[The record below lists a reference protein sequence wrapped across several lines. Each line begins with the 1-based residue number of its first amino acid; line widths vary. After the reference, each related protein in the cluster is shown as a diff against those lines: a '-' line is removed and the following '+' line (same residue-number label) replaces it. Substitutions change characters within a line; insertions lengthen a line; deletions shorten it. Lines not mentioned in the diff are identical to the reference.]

1 MRMKTNN
8 KRGVL
13 WILLTAF
20 LLVVLGSFS
29 FLLLSYRTGQT
40 QAESTGPSASAYSV
54 CRLEDIPD
62 YQGKAFVEIE
72 GNKPS
77 FSEKELSQK
86 AFEHYSNLD
95 SLGRCGTACA
105 NVCPETMPKD
115 ERESISEVHPSGWQ
129 VSNYPD
135 LIEDDS
141 LYNRCHLIAFSLA
154 GENANEKNLIT
165 GTRYMNTEGMQP
177 FELEIL
183 EYIRSTGNHVLYRVT
198 PIFNGDDLVAAGVEM
213 EAMSVEDQGRGISFH
228 VFAYNVQPGVVIDYK
243 TGDNKRDLNSSKAE
257 ADTERTDQ
265 NPDDDGRDTNGQ
277 EEAAD
282 NSRDKDEQKEAAD
295 DSRDTEGQKESAG
308 GYVLNKNTHKF
319 HNPSCPSVSDIKDK
333 NKLHSEES
341 REKIIEEGYEPC
353 GQCRP

>member
-1 MRMKTNN
+1 MKTNN

-198 PIFNGDDLVAAGVEM
+198 PIFNGKDLVAAGVEM
-213 EAMSVEDQGRGISFH
+213 EGMSVEDQGRGISFH
-228 VFAYNVQPGVVIDYK
+228 VFAYNVQPGVVIDYR
-243 TGDNKRDLNSSKAE
+243 TGDNRRDPDSSRAE
-257 ADTERTDQ
+257 ADTEGADQ
-265 NPDDDGRDTNGQ
+265 NHGDDGHDTNEQ
-277 EEAAD
+277 EE
-282 NSRDKDEQKEAAD
+282 SAD
-295 DSRDTEGQKESAG
+295 DSRDKDGQKESDG

-341 REKIIEEGYEPC
+341 REKIMEEGYEPC